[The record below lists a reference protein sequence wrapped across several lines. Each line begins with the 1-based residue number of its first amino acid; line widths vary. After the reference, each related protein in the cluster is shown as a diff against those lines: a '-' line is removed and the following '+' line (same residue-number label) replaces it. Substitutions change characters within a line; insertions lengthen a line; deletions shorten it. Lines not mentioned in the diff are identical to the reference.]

1 MRSIDAA
8 AGLALTSVP
17 ARGPWRWYRPAM
29 VGLSVVLVT
38 IGAGIFY
45 FATRAH
51 DWAMFDDLR
60 IYVDATHR
68 LLAGESWYLARQVAG
83 PYALTHG
90 DVLYPPVT
98 AWFILPWLV
107 LPPVAFVVAPVAVL
121 GWFVVRCRPAPW
133 TWPIIAGC
141 AVYPTTLVYVVYAN
155 PTLWIAVFAALGL
168 RFRWPG
174 VLILLKPSLAPF
186 ALIGIRSR
194 GWWIGFAILALASLP
209 VLAGTLAYPRVL
221 LDAQGGGLLYS
232 LPQVPLMLIPV
243 VAWIGRSVV
252 AGQGWRARLTTGGS
266 GWGAGII
273 PPGP

>member
-1 MRSIDAA
+1 MRSIDV
-8 AGLALTSVP
+8 AGSLPLTTEA
-17 ARGPWRWYRPAM
+17 ARGPRRWYRPAM
-29 VGLSVVLVT
+29 LGLSVVLVA

-83 PYALTHG
+83 TYQLTHG

-98 AWFILPWLV
+98 AWFVLPWLA
-107 LPPVAFVVAPVAVL
+107 LPAVSFVVAPVAIL
-121 GWFVVRCRPAPW
+121 GWFVIRCSPAPW

-168 RFRWPG
+168 RYRWPG

-209 VLAGTLAYPRVL
+209 FLAGTLAYPRVL

-243 VAWIGRSVV
+243 VAWIGRSGV
-252 AGQGWRARLTTGGS
+252 AGEGWRARLTTGRFQSAEVVG
-266 GWGAGII
+266 
-273 PPGP
+273 